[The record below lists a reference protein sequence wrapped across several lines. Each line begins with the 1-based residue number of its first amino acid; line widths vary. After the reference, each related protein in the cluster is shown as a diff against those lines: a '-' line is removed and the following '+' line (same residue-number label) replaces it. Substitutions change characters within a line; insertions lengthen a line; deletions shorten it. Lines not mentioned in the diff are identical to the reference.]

1 MDLNINLASF
11 SSSEKS
17 VSENEIYD
25 VLIIGGGPAA
35 LNAVLY
41 TARKKLN
48 VAVVTDDIGGQIAT
62 SSSIE
67 NWIGD
72 VDIASSE
79 LVNRFYAHVQK
90 FKVPM
95 KKNTKVTSIAHEDIV
110 KKVVCTDGKTY
121 QAKAIIVA
129 TGKSPRPLGVPGE
142 LEFIGKGVA
151 YCTTCDGPVFVNK
164 KVVVVGGGNS
174 GVEAAIDMLS
184 YASEVVIVQN
194 LSELTADPVL
204 MDKVLNDDRVSVVY
218 DSVCVRVEGKD
229 GVERLIVKNT
239 KTDKEETINT
249 DGIFVEIGLIPAS
262 NFVSDMIK
270 NKTGEIEI
278 NIDCSTKIA
287 GIFAA
292 GDVTTV
298 PFKQVVIAAGEGAK
312 AALAVYNYV
321 ITL

>member
-1 MDLNINLASF
+1 MDFQIDLASF
-11 SSSEKS
+11 SSSEHT
-17 VSENEIYD
+17 VLENEIYD
-25 VLIIGGGPAA
+25 VLVIGGGPAA

-41 TARKKLN
+41 AARKKLK
-48 VAVVTDDIGGQIAT
+48 VAVITDDIGGQIVT

-72 VDIASSE
+72 IDIKSSV
-79 LVNRFYAHVQK
+79 LVNRFYDHVQQ
-90 FKVPM
+90 FDIPI
-95 KKNTKVTSIAHEDIV
+95 KKNTKVTSITHEELI
-110 KKVVCTDGKTY
+110 KQISCTDGKTY
-121 QAKAIIVA
+121 QAKSIIVA
-129 TGKSPRPLGVPGE
+129 TGKSPRPLGIPGE
-142 LEFIGKGVA
+142 KEFVGRGVA
-151 YCTTCDGPVFVNK
+151 YCTTCDGPIFENK

-194 LSELTADPVL
+194 LSELTSDAVL
-204 MDKVLNDDRVSVVY
+204 KEKVLNDSRVSVVY
-218 DSVCVRVEGKD
+218 DSVCLRIEGIDAVDK
-229 GVERLIVKNT
+229 LMVKNT
-239 KTDKEETINT
+239 KTNTEEIIKT

-262 NFVSDMIK
+262 NFVLDSIK
-270 NKTGEIEI
+270 NKMGEIEI
-278 NIDCSTKIA
+278 NADCSTKIK